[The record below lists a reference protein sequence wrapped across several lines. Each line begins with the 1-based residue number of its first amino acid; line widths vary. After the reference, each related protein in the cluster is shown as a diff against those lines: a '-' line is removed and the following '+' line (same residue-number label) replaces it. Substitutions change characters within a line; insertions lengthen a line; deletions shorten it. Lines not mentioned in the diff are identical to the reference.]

1 LYAISIG
8 VGYTL
13 PFQTFAAEWFDSK
26 KLADKMNSYGMD
38 GVTFRPITYKPFYS
52 FGIGKNLHGVEIHI
66 SDYRNVKLMPIQFY
80 LINALNDLYP
90 DSTLFSDE
98 HKSRFRMFDNVIG
111 NSRVR
116 EILNRDFSMSE
127 LLPYFEK
134 EAAEFRE
141 FSKKYFLYK

>member
-1 LYAISIG
+1 
-8 VGYTL
+8 
-13 PFQTFAAEWFDSK
+13 
-26 KLADKMNSYGMD
+26 
-38 GVTFRPITYKPFYS
+38 
-52 FGIGKNLHGVEIHI
+52 
-66 SDYRNVKLMPIQFY
+66 MPIQFY
-80 LINALNDLYP
+80 LIHALNDLYP

-116 EILNRDFSMSE
+116 EILNRDFSMDE
-127 LLPYFEK
+127 LQPFFEK